1 MDTKDHV
8 IEPEELMAYLDGEI
22 PPDRAVAAADHLARC
37 RDCQSLAADL
47 QGVSRK
53 LLAWEVTSP
62 GPQIVAPVLAESERE
77 GVVFARAYDLRGNS
91 YVTTYAYPPLGETPK
106 DISKADHQVNTF
118 WQ

>member
-1 MDTKDHV
+1 
-8 IEPEELMAYLDGEI
+8 
-22 PPDRAVAAADHLARC
+22 
-37 RDCQSLAADL
+37 
-47 QGVSRK
+47 
-53 LLAWEVTSP
+53 
-62 GPQIVAPVLAESERE
+62 VLAESERE